1 MYLYLFRNDDNECIS
16 KMQKKVSEL
25 KRILYPSSHSDV
37 RQKETLLDLKRTK
50 GLQFFL
56 EQTAFGP
63 INACNG
69 CNLCNPNI
77 QETEHY
83 FVK

>member
-1 MYLYLFRNDDNECIS
+1 
-16 KMQKKVSEL
+16 MQKKVSEL

-83 FVK
+83 FDPQFCKINGMNMISPVK